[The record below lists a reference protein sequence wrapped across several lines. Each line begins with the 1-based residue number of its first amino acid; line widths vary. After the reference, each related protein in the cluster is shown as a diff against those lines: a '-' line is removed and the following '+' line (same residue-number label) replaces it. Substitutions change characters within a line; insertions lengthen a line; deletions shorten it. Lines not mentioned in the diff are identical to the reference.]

1 MKPTCSSALKAF
13 LSLIVFALVSVPS
26 LSAQTEKIL
35 YSFTGGTDGGS
46 PQAGLVSDSKG
57 NLYGTASNGGSSN
70 CSCGTVFELT
80 PASDGTWTIQTLYA
94 FAGNFSDDGAQPNSE
109 LVFDSKGNL
118 YGTTLQGGGF
128 GFGTVFELSPGANNT
143 WTEKVLYRFGF
154 ADGALPYGGVILD
167 PAGNLYGA
175 AVQGGTYSNG
185 TIYELMAGSNGSW
198 TEKTLYNFTG
208 VNDGSE
214 PESPLIFD
222 AVGNLYGT
230 TTFAGPN
237 DYGSVF
243 ELKRGANGNWSLK
256 TIYAFNGV
264 TGLYP
269 SSSLVFDSTGNLYGS
284 SETTAFEL
292 MPGSNGTWTGK
303 TLHAFTGGTDG
314 ANAYSGLTLDK
325 KEGHLYGTT
334 SLGGLHQGTVYELKP
349 DANGSWTEKI
359 LHRFVGG
366 AGDGAYPLFPN
377 LLRDASGNLYGTTQ
391 SGGTYSA
398 GVVYEV
404 TP

>member
-1 MKPTCSSALKAF
+1 M
-13 LSLIVFALVSVPS
+13 VPS
-26 LSAQTEKIL
+26 S
-35 YSFTGGTDGGS
+35 
-46 PQAGLVSDSKG
+46 
-57 NLYGTASNGGSSN
+57 NLH
-70 CSCGTVFELT
+70 
-80 PASDGTWTIQTLYA
+80 
-94 FAGNFSDDGAQPNSE
+94 
-109 LVFDSKGNL
+109 
-118 YGTTLQGGGF
+118 
-128 GFGTVFELSPGANNT
+128 PGANNT
-143 WTEKVLYRFGF
+143 WTEKVLYGFGF

-175 AVQGGTYSNG
+175 AVEGGAYFNG
-185 TIYELMAGSNGSW
+185 TIYRIGSRARTDHGP
-198 TEKTLYNFTG
+198 EKTLYNFTG

-214 PESPLIFD
+214 PQSPLIFD
-222 AVGNLYGT
+222 AAGNLYGT
-230 TTFAGPN
+230 TTYAGPN
-237 DYGSVF
+237 DYGNVF

-256 TIYAFNGV
+256 TIYAFTGV

-269 SSSLVFDSTGNLYGS
+269 SSGLVFDSTGNLYGS
-284 SETTAFEL
+284 AETTAFEL

-325 KEGHLYGTT
+325 KGGHLYGTT
-334 SLGGLHQGTVYELKP
+334 SLGGMHQGTVYELKP

-359 LHRFVGG
+359 LHRFAGG

-391 SGGTYSA
+391 SGGTSGA

-404 TP
+404 TPVVVRNKWRAALQETTV